1 VVGLGI
7 SSLAT
12 PLIWV
17 GVVPVFYVFWNIQ
30 NMYRQSARELKVNKR
45 TFCAIYI
52 YKSSL
57 LPRQARDKHRENS
70 KKAGFVAAAELD
82 RSISECV
89 AVSPFPRGTCPT
101 QFDTKLHC

>member
-30 NMYRQSARELKVNKR
+30 NMYRQSGRELKVNKR
-45 TFCAIYI
+45 AFCAIYV
-52 YKSSL
+52 YK
-57 LPRQARDKHRENS
+57 
-70 KKAGFVAAAELD
+70 
-82 RSISECV
+82 
-89 AVSPFPRGTCPT
+89 
-101 QFDTKLHC
+101 